1 MKKQMLHKLTA
12 LLLAVF
18 MLFSLTLTGCTDAE
32 IEAAA
37 DIALSVLES
46 MEEESSAASSQI
58 TSSENSEFSSVS
70 SQPAS
75 LPPSSISSP
84 APARPSS
91 EITVSS
97 STAPA
102 EPENETVPAEDSQ
115 LAPPAIEEDEWYS
128 SKDEVALYIHTYG
141 KLPGNFLTKKQAG
154 NLGWVS
160 SKGNLWDV
168 APGKSIGGDTFGNR
182 EGLLPK
188 ASGRKWYECDIN
200 YEGGYRGAERILFS
214 NDGLIFYTDDHYE
227 SFEQLY

>member
-1 MKKQMLHKLTA
+1 MFHLQHITARMIKMKKQMLHKLTA

-37 DIALSVLES
+37 DIALSVLEA
-46 MEEESSAASSQI
+46 MEDESSAASSQI
-58 TSSENSEFSSVS
+58 TSSESSESSSVS

-75 LPPSSISSP
+75 LPPSSISSS

-154 NLGWVS
+154 NGTEL
-160 SKGNLWDV
+160 KKMNI
-168 APGKSIGGDTFGNR
+168 P
-182 EGLLPK
+182 
-188 ASGRKWYECDIN
+188 
-200 YEGGYRGAERILFS
+200 
-214 NDGLIFYTDDHYE
+214 
-227 SFEQLY
+227 SFEKVTTTKIRVVMQKGTFAGLGVLEWEAY